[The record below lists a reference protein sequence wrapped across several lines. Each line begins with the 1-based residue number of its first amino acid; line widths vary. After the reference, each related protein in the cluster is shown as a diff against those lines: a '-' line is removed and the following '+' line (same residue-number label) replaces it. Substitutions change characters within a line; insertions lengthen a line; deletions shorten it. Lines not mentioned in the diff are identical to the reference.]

1 MQGKSRP
8 SETEM
13 ATLVVGIRQGT
24 LSVLYWGLGGR
35 LDLSIFHLTG
45 HGL

>member
-8 SETEM
+8 RETEL

-24 LSVLYWGLGGR
+24 LSVFYWGLGGR
-35 LDLSIFHLTG
+35 LNLSISHLTG
-45 HGL
+45 HEL